1 MQTRTILLL
10 VLFWTMQAAAQGA
23 FGWGAL
29 ASGRWLAGF
38 VSGNVI
44 GVCSIFVLMRLYS
57 LGNAG
62 LACALGVGGAFVA
75 GQIAIALVSG
85 TRPSLPQWGCIFLI
99 AVGMIGYAQA
109 ASPSVE
115 PTAPSGSS
123 EIEPTSR

>member
-1 MQTRTILLL
+1 MQSRTILLL
-10 VLFWTMQAAAQGA
+10 VLFWTMQAAAQAA

-29 ASGRWLAGF
+29 ATGRWLAGF

-44 GVCSIFVLMRLYS
+44 GVCSIFVLMRLYAQ
-57 LGNAG
+57 GNAG

-85 TRPSLPQWGCIFLI
+85 TRPSLPQWGCILLI